1 MTDYQYLAKID
12 ADERIEITLEMAEA
26 GADVAWRSP
35 LMEPDEA
42 SVRQMVAD
50 IFRAMLQASP
60 ARHP

>member
-1 MTDYQYLAKID
+1 MQTQTNTASKMDD
-12 ADERIEITLEMAEA
+12 GVEITPKMAEA

-42 SVRQMVAD
+42 GVRQMVAD

-60 ARHP
+60 TRHP